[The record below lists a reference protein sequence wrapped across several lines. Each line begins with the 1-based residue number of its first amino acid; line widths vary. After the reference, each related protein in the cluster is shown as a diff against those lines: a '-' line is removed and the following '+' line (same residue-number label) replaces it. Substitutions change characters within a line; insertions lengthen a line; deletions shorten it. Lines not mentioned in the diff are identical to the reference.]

1 MGSYLATF
9 RTAKG
14 ELKSITVNASD
25 PISARRYLRRRGIK
39 TLDFKNTT
47 QSVETTG
54 VNREK
59 EFIATFKDDRGVV
72 QTTTIKAE
80 DKTTARRLLRRRGI
94 KPENIQPATLQ
105 KANQTSTKQTREPFE
120 EKSPKKNDE
129 SSQNRN
135 LFSADLGKLF
145 KKAPGVKEKAVWA
158 SKLSALV
165 DAGVPIVRSL
175 DLMATQQKLP
185 MFKKALLHVS
195 FEVNQG
201 VAMGAAMRQ
210 IPKVFD
216 QLTIAMIEAGEA
228 GGVLDESLKRLA
240 KLLEDNA
247 KLQNQ
252 IKGALGYPVAVLVIA
267 ILVFLGMTIFLIP
280 TFAGI
285 FEDLGAELPAFT
297 QLLVNFSEL
306 LRSPTALYFV
316 GIIILSVWLFLRY
329 YNTHDG
335 RRQVDRLVLKLPL
348 FGELIMMTATAQFCR
363 IFSSLTRAGVPILMS
378 LEISSDT
385 AGNSIISDAILES
398 RALVQEGV
406 LLSTA
411 LMRQKVLPDMA
422 LNMLSIGEETGEM
435 DKMLSKVADF
445 YEDEVGAM
453 VKALTSML
461 EPAMIVVVGG
471 IVGSILLA
479 MYLPMFTVFDQ
490 IQ

>member
-1 MGSYLATF
+1 MASFVATYTGSTGEP
-9 RTAKG
+9 RT
-14 ELKSITVNASD
+14 LTVRAAD
-25 PISARRYLRRRGIK
+25 LTEARKQLRRRGIRATDVK
-39 TLDFKNTT
+39 PNSNDARGSEN
-47 QSVETTG
+47 
-54 VNREK
+54 K
-59 EFIATFKDDRGVV
+59 EAGGGMSF
-72 QTTTIKAE
+72 
-80 DKTTARRLLRRRGI
+80 
-94 KPENIQPATLQ
+94 
-105 KANQTSTKQTREPFE
+105 
-120 EKSPKKNDE
+120 
-129 SSQNRN
+129 
-135 LFSADLGKLF
+135 DLGRAF
-145 KKAPGVKEKAVWA
+145 EKAPGVKEKAVFA
-158 SKLSALV
+158 SKLAALV

-175 DLMATQQKLP
+175 DLMASQQKLP
-185 MFKKALLHVS
+185 MFKRALTKVS
-195 FEVNQG
+195 LDVNEG
-201 VAMGAAMRQ
+201 VALGAAIRKW
-210 IPKVFD
+210 PKVFD
-216 QLTIAMIEAGEA
+216 QLSVAMVEAGEA

-297 QLLVNFSEL
+297 QLLVDLSKL
-306 LRSPTALYFV
+306 LRSVVALYVV
-316 GIIILSVWLFLRY
+316 GALLIAVWMFSRY
-329 YNTHDG
+329 YGTHIG
-335 RRQVDRLVLKLPL
+335 RRQVDQLMLKVPL

-378 LEISSDT
+378 LEISSQT

-411 LMRQKVLPDMA
+411 LIRQKVLPDMA

-445 YEDEVGAM
+445 YEDEVSAM

>member
-1 MGSYLATF
+1 MASFVATYTGSTGQP
-9 RTAKG
+9 RT
-14 ELKSITVNASD
+14 LTVRAADLSE
-25 PISARRYLRRRGIK
+25 ARKQLRRRGIRATDVK
-39 TLDFKNTT
+39 PSGNDTRG
-47 QSVETTG
+47 S
-54 VNREK
+54 EK
-59 EFIATFKDDRGVV
+59 KDAG
-72 QTTTIKAE
+72 
-80 DKTTARRLLRRRGI
+80 GGM
-94 KPENIQPATLQ
+94 
-105 KANQTSTKQTREPFE
+105 SF
-120 EKSPKKNDE
+120 
-129 SSQNRN
+129 
-135 LFSADLGKLF
+135 DLGRAF
-145 KKAPGVKEKAVWA
+145 EKAPGVKEKAVFA
-158 SKLSALV
+158 SKLAALV

-185 MFKKALLHVS
+185 MFKRALVRVS
-195 FEVNQG
+195 LDVNEG
-201 VAMGAAMRQ
+201 IALGTAIRKW
-210 IPKVFD
+210 PKVFD
-216 QLTIAMIEAGEA
+216 QLSVAMVEAGEA

-280 TFAGI
+280 TSAGI

-297 QLLVNFSEL
+297 QLLVDLSKL
-306 LRSPTALYFV
+306 LRSVMALYIV
-316 GIIILSVWLFLRY
+316 GALLIAVWMFARY
-329 YNTHDG
+329 YQTHNG
-335 RRQVDRLVLKLPL
+335 RRQVDRLMLKVPL

-378 LEISSDT
+378 LEISSQT

-411 LMRQKVLPDMA
+411 LIRQKVLPDMA

-445 YEDEVGAM
+445 YEDEVSAM